1 MPVYT
6 IRFGHTEKPCGTEKN
21 QTVCSSHLATFLK
34 PGNCFQSGELNLES
48 ISKIDSINQFG
59 ILTSLPAGAGN
70 FSEMSCR
77 STLSG
82 GYDPASNTAQFNVS
96 AIGRHDV
103 FY

>member
-1 MPVYT
+1 VIQKNINRTWSSRPVK
-6 IRFGHTEKPCGTEKN
+6 FPE
-21 QTVCSSHLATFLK
+21 
-34 PGNCFQSGELNLES
+34 PGSCFQSGELNLES

-59 ILTSLPAGAGN
+59 ILPSLPAGAGN
-70 FSEMSCR
+70 FSEMGCR
-77 STLSG
+77 STLNG